1 MTPSTSTSCARTP
14 PARSRASSN
23 RGDSRSSTSCRAH
36 RRPARC
42 SAPCSSSAS
51 AAAADSF
58 FSEAKQSHS
67 GLFATENVGELAEPF
82 RLAAQPIPQGE
93 LLDLAGRRTRELLD
107 RAQLLGPLLA
117 GEAGGVEVGA
127 YGVEGRQLAEIG

>member
-1 MTPSTSTSCARTP
+1 MTPSTSTSCVRTS

-23 RGDSRSSTSCRAH
+23 RDDSRSSTSCRA
-36 RRPARC
+36 RRALGQR
-42 SAPCSSSAS
+42 
-51 AAAADSF
+51 
-58 FSEAKQSHS
+58 
-67 GLFATENVGELAEPF
+67 F
-82 RLAAQPIPQGE
+82 RVAAQPTPQGE